1 MPPSMRVSAGRLTH
15 SRRKGNASAKVG
27 RSQNIQGNRAM
38 TGDTAL
44 RLGQCCGTG
53 PAFWMSL
60 QSLHD
65 VRRAAAVPRDRC
77 RIPRPDAAVI

>member
-1 MPPSMRVSAGRLTH
+1 
-15 SRRKGNASAKVG
+15 
-27 RSQNIQGNRAM
+27 M